1 MAITAQFED
10 LPQSGPTPRAA
21 RRKLLLEA
29 QGSTA
34 AGPAAVLVH
43 NVSAT
48 GLLLESGAALA
59 PGESIEI
66 ELPEAGATAAR
77 VVWTSGR
84 LAGCQF
90 DAPISA
96 ASLSAAQLKG
106 IISAEIGLA
115 GPVQAYP
122 DADFGSL
129 LQRLRKAR
137 GLTLAQIAVQLGV
150 SKPTVWAWERGKAHP
165 VESRLDALA
174 AALDVTRD
182 ELQPARTAPAISALL
197 AQCRDQIAQ
206 AVGTSPAH
214 VRIMIEL

>member
-1 MAITAQFED
+1 MAITAHFED
-10 LPQSGPTPRAA
+10 LPRSGPTPREP

-34 AGPAAVLVH
+34 AGPATVLVH

-48 GLLLESGAALA
+48 GLLLESGASLTA
-59 PGESIEI
+59 GERIEI
-66 ELPEAGATAAR
+66 DLPEAGVASAR

-90 DAPISA
+90 DAPISS
-96 ASLSAAQLKG
+96 ASHSAAQLKG
-106 IISAEIGLA
+106 LAAAELGMA
-115 GPVQAYP
+115 GPMQALP
-122 DADFGSL
+122 EADFGAL

-137 GLTLAQIAVQLGV
+137 GLTLAQVAVQLGV

-165 VESRLDALA
+165 IESRLDALA
-174 AALDVTRD
+174 AALDVTRE

-206 AVGTSPAH
+206 AVGTSSAH